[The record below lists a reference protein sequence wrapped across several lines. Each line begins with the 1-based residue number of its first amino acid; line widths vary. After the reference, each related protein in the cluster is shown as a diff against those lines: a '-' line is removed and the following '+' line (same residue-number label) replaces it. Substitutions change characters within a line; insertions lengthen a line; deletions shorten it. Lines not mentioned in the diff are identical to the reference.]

1 MVCWRATWPPPHA
14 ASLSASAEYAPHVPI
29 KAGES
34 QRLADELFDTR
45 SKLRAAGRALHDEV
59 GPLLSAAGIRLDLLR
74 SDHPETAAAVE
85 LALSALEEGME
96 CVRALSRE
104 LNPPP
109 SAHLGLKRAL
119 SNLVEAQSD
128 TFAGTIR
135 FSYTATMTP
144 PHDTIAAIYEA
155 ASSVLAWAAADRS
168 ATRLAI
174 SVRGTRGLI
183 VAVQSNG
190 RARWPRARLAAV
202 ARRVRP
208 AGVVLDASTKK
219 GTIVSIHYAA
229 RRSSR
234 G

>member
-1 MVCWRATWPPPHA
+1 
-14 ASLSASAEYAPHVPI
+14 VPI
-29 KAGES
+29 KVGES
-34 QRLADELFDTR
+34 QRLANELFETR

-85 LALSALEEGME
+85 LALRALEEAME
-96 CVRALSRE
+96 RVRTLSRA

-119 SNLVEAQSD
+119 SNLIEAQRD
-128 TFAGTIR
+128 AFGGTIR
-135 FSYTATMTP
+135 FSYTATFTL
-144 PHDTIAAIYEA
+144 PHDAIAAVYEA
-155 ASSVLAWAAADRS
+155 ASSIFARAAADRS
-168 ATRLAI
+168 ATRLAV
-174 SVRGTRGLI
+174 SVRGARSLI
-183 VAVQSNG
+183 VAIESNG
-190 RARWPRARLAAV
+190 RARWPRAELAAL

-219 GTIVSIHYAA
+219 STIVSIRYAV
-229 RRSSR
+229 RRPSR